1 MKHMRGHR
9 KASRFQKMSDYDT
22 TCLSESRQHDHPVRR
37 TAPRGARSRTE
48 PGRLPCAPRMAR
60 HGASGCQAGSA
71 GTAALFPASRT
82 DVNVG
87 TTPAMSLDVSSTP
100 GGEAGGRG
108 GRREHRRPRPRGR
121 TMTRVFSRGMQD
133 FVKT

>member
-1 MKHMRGHR
+1 
-9 KASRFQKMSDYDT
+9 
-22 TCLSESRQHDHPVRR
+22 
-37 TAPRGARSRTE
+37 
-48 PGRLPCAPRMAR
+48 MAR

-71 GTAALFPASRT
+71 GTAALFPASCT

-87 TTPAMSLDVSSTP
+87 TTPAVSLDVPSTP

-108 GRREHRRPRPRGR
+108 GRREHGRPRPRGR